1 MSACMYI
8 NEETQQVR
16 LWRPD
21 WWRHYGKCSRGNCAK
36 AGIHVGDYIK
46 WLLQH
51 MRKQGLCAQI
61 GPGPVWGAGRH
72 NRCNSVVVIP
82 EDTQQWHRFYDECI
96 ERYRA
101 QLDTIDPAKCPKM
114 RVLCYNNVRRLI
126 IPRDPVSLVKVK
138 LKEQFVNIVKEL
150 DDTGEFSRDVEKHNR
165 KLSTVYTGKRYQQ
178 VREQIVSKRCKRAW
192 SPLKSIKKDLLHTA
206 MQQMST
212 QTGMQVAEIDICS
225 SWPSALLRK
234 PVDLLAE
241 CGGEQWI
248 KNGVKSERLIYKA
261 MFSKEPVQ
269 SMVDQSVTLGVAQV
283 RVLDAVTNLCKRLR
297 ARARMVDDVYGAGA
311 VIKTVCER
319 EWNAIDQLTRHC
331 EKCGFTVLT
340 DRHDSVIICGNG
352 DLDACISQWNSVE
365 KVMKVK

>member
-1 MSACMYI
+1 MYI

-21 WWRHYGKCSRGNCAK
+21 WWRHFGKCSRGNCAK
-36 AGIHVGDYIK
+36 AGIHVGDYYK
-46 WLLQH
+46 WLRQSL
-51 MRKQGLCAQI
+51 REQGLCAQI

-82 EDTQQWHRFYDECI
+82 EDTPQWHKFYDECI

-101 QLDTIDPAKCPKM
+101 RLDTIDPATCPKM

-126 IPRDPVSLVKVK
+126 IPRNPVSLVKVK

-150 DDTGEFSRDVEKHNR
+150 DETGEFNLNVEKYNR
-165 KLSTVYTGKRYQQ
+165 RLNTVYTGKRYQQ
-178 VREQIVSKRCKRAW
+178 VREQIVSVRCKRAW

-212 QTGMQVAEIDICS
+212 QTGMQTVEIDICS
-225 SWPSALLRK
+225 SWPSALLQK

-248 KNGVKSERLIYKA
+248 KNGVKSEGLIYRA
-261 MFSKEPVQ
+261 MFSREPVQ
-269 SMVDQSVTLGVAQV
+269 SIVDRSETLGLAPVN
-283 RVLDAVTNLCKRLR
+283 VLMAVTTLCKQLR
-297 ARARMVDDVYGAGA
+297 AKARIDEDVYGSDA
-311 VIKTVCER
+311 VKQIVCER
-319 EWNAIDQLTRHC
+319 EWNTVDQLTRHC
-331 EKCGFTVLT
+331 ERRGWTVLT
-340 DRHDSVIICGNG
+340 DRHDSVIICGRG
-352 DLDACISQWNSVE
+352 DLAGVINSWNSTE